1 MKKFLSIR
9 CVLGVLFFAL
19 LATSCTE
26 KVNLDPHE
34 RGIVVYA
41 MMEDST
47 VQQVKLFY
55 TSYPSETYYPPV
67 EEAEVY
73 MEKMEG
79 DEAVERYDFHK
90 KEDGLWEADLY
101 PQQLAY
107 YKLTVNVP
115 GNDVITA
122 TTQFPL
128 RNRFYA
134 RQKRPNH
141 NNSQIILESISNFK
155 DDNNQTAESSINYC
169 ARMLFSFM
177 DYIPESKSY
186 ELATEIYRST
196 TLMPTH
202 ESWSFQGCL
211 FEDYECYVPY
221 GIRRS
226 MWNFTP
232 QQFSNITDSD
242 YIIPQAAAFE
252 YRTFKID
259 WMNGLVSANA
269 RRYRFGP
276 GSRFE
281 CYHPLSY
288 MIIRNI
294 NAEFE
299 YYLKSVIAKNIGL
312 GRKDISDLTHIWEK
326 DEIYSNVKNGL
337 GIFAAECRYEL
348 MVKDYLYKDIPPYWE
363 EYNMIIPGWND

>member
-1 MKKFLSIR
+1 MIMKKFLSIR
-9 CVLGVLFFAL
+9 CVLGVMLFAL

-34 RGIVVYA
+34 RGIVVHA
-41 MMEDST
+41 IMEDST

-55 TSYPSETYYPPV
+55 TSYLSETYYPPV

-79 DEAVERYDFHK
+79 EEAVERYDFHK

-107 YKLTVNVP
+107 YKLTVNIP

-141 NNSQIILESISNFK
+141 SNSQIISESISNFK
-155 DDNNQTAESSINYC
+155 DDNNQTAESSIRYC

-196 TLMPTH
+196 LLI
-202 ESWSFQGCL
+202 ESWRFQCCL
-211 FEDYECYVPY
+211 FEDYDCFIPY

-232 QQFSNITDSD
+232 KQFSNITDSD
-242 YIIPQAAAFE
+242 YIIPQEAAFDYSE
-252 YRTFKID
+252 FIID
-259 WMNGLVSANA
+259 YLTGYVSAKA

-276 GSRFE
+276 GSRFD

-294 NAEFE
+294 NEDFE
-299 YYLKSVIAKNIGL
+299 LYLKSVIAKNIGL